1 VDARRNV
8 LIVDRSEETRRV
20 LRTALECH
28 GARVLEADGA
38 GSGLELARRHHPDL
52 IILDLEVD
60 PAPDAS
66 WPEAFAQHSRD
77 DAASLIVLGTV
88 RRTGC
93 GEFVSKPYHYG
104 PLIRRIEELLAAR
117 RSAAAASGV

>member
-1 VDARRNV
+1 MDARRNV

-20 LRTALECH
+20 LRTALERH
-28 GARVLEADGA
+28 DAQVLEADGA
-38 GSGLELARRHHPDL
+38 CAGLEIARRHHPAL

-60 PAPDAS
+60 TTPHAN
-66 WPEAFAQHSRD
+66 WPEQFAQHSRD

-93 GEFVSKPYHYG
+93 GEFISKPYHYG

-117 RSAAAASGV
+117 